1 MVDTVNAMT
10 HKMQQMP
17 LDIRFPK
24 LQGRE
29 DFIIGACNRLAAAW
43 INRWPDWPKPG
54 HSLNLVGPAGAGKS
68 HLAAI
73 WQEMCGARL
82 CNCPAELTSIVAGAD
97 VPLIVLDKIDSTF
110 NWPEDTLFHLFNR
123 CDVEFGGLLM
133 LSEKPVAQ
141 LNWDLADL
149 GSRMRGVAMASID
162 LPDDALIYAL
172 LEKYFTD
179 RQLLAPP
186 TMLRYLISR
195 MERSFDTV
203 QEVAA
208 ALDQRSIADKK
219 PLSVGLARLVLR
231 ELQFPPDQH

>member
-1 MVDTVNAMT
+1 MVNAGDVMT
-10 HKMQQMP
+10 HKMQQIP

-24 LQGRE
+24 LQGQ
-29 DFIIGACNRLAAAW
+29 DDYIIGACNKLAAAW

-54 HSLNLVGPAGAGKS
+54 HSLNLVGPARAGKS

-82 CNCPAELTSIVAGAD
+82 CDRPAELASIVAGAD
-97 VPLIVLDKIDSTF
+97 VPLVVLDKFDSAF
-110 NWPEDTLFHLFNR
+110 NWPEDTLFHLFTR
-123 CDVEFGGLLM
+123 CDVESGGLLM

-141 LNWDLADL
+141 MHWNLADL

-162 LPDDALIYAL
+162 LPDDSLIYAL
-172 LEKYFTD
+172 LDKYFAD

-186 TMLRYLISR
+186 AMLRYLISR

-203 QEVAA
+203 QTIAA
-208 ALDQRSIADKK
+208 ALDRRSIADKK
-219 PLSVGLARLVLR
+219 PLSVDLARLVLR
-231 ELQFPPDQH
+231 ELDAPPD